1 MLARPPVQG
10 VPLLRVSARVL
21 ERLLALVPP
30 PVLPLQPLLKWLL
43 VRPRVQPQV
52 RQLGMAPLQERLFRG
67 PCLRELANSR
77 PALPGRFCPAPLR
90 WAPYLGAGFSRCMA
104 PLLAAQRVEGA
115 TAEEH
120 AGYQPPSA
128 AASRRVTCLAR
139 LRRAM

>member
-1 MLARPPVQG
+1 MLAPPPVQG

-43 VRPRVQPQV
+43 VRPLVQPQV

-90 WAPYLGAGFSRCMA
+90 WA
-104 PLLAAQRVEGA
+104 LASPDAWLPCLQRSAWRAQLPRSMPA
-115 TAEEH
+115 TSHQA
-120 AGYQPPSA
+120 QPP
-128 AASRRVTCLAR
+128 RGG
-139 LRRAM
+139 